1 MAQFNF
7 GETGLTIRSMKT
19 FGVASVVTAL
29 LLLPVLAVLSAAA
42 VVVVLA
48 AIAVVYLAV
57 AALRALFRHLGSEP
71 CAADVVDRARVA
83 DGLPL
88 YARYWDH
95 SANAGERTREP
106 EEALIADYDA
116 EMWGAV
122 NLSRNEGGAVA
133 TEQRTEMLQAYRRRH
148 PAGANRSR
156 RAVYDT
162 SRPPRRRSS

>member
-7 GETGLTIRSMKT
+7 DETGLTIRSMKT

-48 AIAVVYLAV
+48 AIAVVALAV
-57 AALRALFRHLGSEP
+57 AAMRALFRHLGSAPSE
-71 CAADVVDRARVA
+71 ADEVVRARVD

-95 SANAGERTREP
+95 SAHAGERICKP

-122 NLSRNEGGAVA
+122 NLSSNEGGAVA

-148 PAGANRSR
+148 QAGGNRSR